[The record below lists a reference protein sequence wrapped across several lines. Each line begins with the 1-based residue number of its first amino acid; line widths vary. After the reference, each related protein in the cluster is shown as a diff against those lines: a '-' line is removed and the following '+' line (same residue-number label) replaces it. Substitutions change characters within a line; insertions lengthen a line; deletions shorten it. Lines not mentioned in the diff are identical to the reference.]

1 MTSPKKTIKR
11 YRRFQGWDYSRGA
24 SLFITIST
32 SPRRSTFGQVVDGE
46 MKLSPLGKEAL
57 FSPES
62 MPRYNQGLFLFG
74 RVVMPDH
81 IHFNCHIEAGLKE
94 PLKFLGNAVRRFKN
108 HLTSFARQMAKD
120 RPNAVWPSGLQF
132 TPDGQDSPDGRAALD
147 LTLAW
152 KQGYHDL
159 LLPSE
164 PIMKATERYIAYN
177 PAKWELMKNRP
188 AALRI
193 KEPLDSPRLDPNEYW
208 KGIGNTALLEK
219 SNKIVSLRI
228 SRKLNENQLKDVE
241 NRLKSAI
248 DKGFTILSGFISPGE
263 KLIRDLCCCNKNAK
277 FIRILPNMMQ
287 LAYKPESAYVVAFLE
302 NRYLEIGKGNEEVEF
317 GRTACLDLNDEIV
330 KIATAGEGLA
340 VYWRPEGPLRLGRAQ
355 LDHLDYP

>member
-1 MTSPKKTIKR
+1 MTPPHSEIKR

-32 SPRRSTFGQVVDGE
+32 SPRRAIFGQVVDDK
-46 MKLSPLGKEAL
+46 MRLSPLGEEAL
-57 FSPES
+57 FSLES
-62 MPRYNQGLFLFG
+62 MPRYNPGLLIFG

-108 HLTSFARQMAKD
+108 HLASLARQIAED
-120 RPNAVWPSGLQF
+120 GPNAVWPSGVRPN
-132 TPDGQDSPDGRAALD
+132 PDGQATLD

-152 KQGYHDL
+152 QQGYHDR

-177 PAKWELMKNRP
+177 PAKWELMNNRP

-193 KEPLDSPRLDPNEYW
+193 KEPLDSPRLDPSEYW
-208 KGIGNTALLEK
+208 KGVGNTSLLEEN
-219 SNKIVSLRI
+219 NKIVSLRI
-228 SRKLNENQLKDVE
+228 SRKLSESQLKDVE
-241 NRLKSAI
+241 KRIKSAI
-248 DKGFTILSGFISPGE
+248 EHGFTILSGFISPGE
-263 KLIRDLCCCNKNAK
+263 KLVRDFCCCNKNAR
-277 FIRILPNMMQ
+277 FIRILPSMMQ
-287 LAYKPESAYVVAFLE
+287 LAYKPESAYVEAFLE
-302 NRYLEIGKGNEEVEF
+302 NRYLEIAKGNEEVEF
-317 GRTACLDLNDEIV
+317 GRAACLDLNEEIV

-340 VYWRPEGPLRLGRAQ
+340 VYWRPEGLIKNTPLRENHRF
-355 LDHLDYP
+355 

>member
-1 MTSPKKTIKR
+1 MTPPKKTIKR

-32 SPRRSTFGQVVDGE
+32 SPRQAIFGQVVGGE
-46 MKLSPLGKEAL
+46 MKLSPLGEEAL
-57 FSPES
+57 FSLES

-108 HLTSFARQMAKD
+108 HISKVSSSAART
-120 RPNAVWPSGLQF
+120 SGLQSLQGYC
-132 TPDGQDSPDGRAALD
+132 TPESPSCARAI
-147 LTLAW
+147 W
-152 KQGYHDL
+152 QQGYHDR

-193 KEPLDSPRLDPNEYW
+193 KEPLDSPRLDPSEYW
-208 KGIGNTALLEK
+208 KGVGNASLLDE

-228 SRKLNENQLKDVE
+228 SRKLSESQLKEVE
-241 NRLKSAI
+241 KRINSAI
-248 DKGFTILSGFISPGE
+248 EKDFTILSGFISSGE
-263 KLIRDLCCCNKNAK
+263 KLIRDLCCRNKNAK
-277 FIRILPNMMQ
+277 FIRILPSMMP
-287 LAYKPESAYVVAFLE
+287 LAYKPESAYVEAFLE
-302 NRYLEIGKGNEEVEF
+302 NRYLEIAKGNEEIEF
-317 GRTACLDLNDEIV
+317 GRATCLDLNEEIV

-340 VYWRPEGPLRLGRAQ
+340 VYWRPEGALKLG
-355 LDHLDYP
+355 

>member
-1 MTSPKKTIKR
+1 MTPPKKTIKR

-32 SPRRSTFGQVVDGE
+32 SPQRAIFGQVVGGE
-46 MKLSPLGKEAL
+46 MKLSPLGEEAL
-57 FSPES
+57 LSLES
-62 MPRYNQGLFLFG
+62 MPRYNPGLFLFG

-120 RPNAVWPSGLQF
+120 RSSAARPSGLNC
-132 TPDGQDSPDGRAALD
+132 TPDGQTAFGLS
-147 LTLAW
+147 LAW
-152 KQGYHDL
+152 QQGYHDR

-193 KEPLDSPRLDPNEYW
+193 KEPLDSPRLDPSEYW
-208 KGIGNTALLEK
+208 KGVGNTSLLEE

-228 SRKLNENQLKDVE
+228 SRKLGENQLKEVE
-241 NRLKSAI
+241 SRIKSAI
-248 DKGFTILSGFISPGE
+248 GQGFTILSGFISPGE
-263 KLIRDLCCCNKNAK
+263 KLIRDLCCSNKNAK
-277 FIRILPNMMQ
+277 FIRVLPSMMP
-287 LAYKPESAYVVAFLE
+287 LAYKPESAYVEAFLE
-302 NRYLEIGKGNEEVEF
+302 NRYLEIAKGNEEVEF
-317 GRTACLDLNDEIV
+317 GRATCLDLNDEIV

-340 VYWRPEGPLRLGRAQ
+340 VYWRPDGSLRLG
-355 LDHLDYP
+355 

>member
-1 MTSPKKTIKR
+1 MTPPHKEIKR

-32 SPRRSTFGQVVDGE
+32 SPRRPIFGQVVGGE
-46 MKLSPLGKEAL
+46 MKLSPLGEEAL
-57 FSPES
+57 FSLES
-62 MPRYNQGLFLFG
+62 MPRYNQGLLLFE

-108 HLTSFARQMAKD
+108 HISKVARAQLAT
-120 RPNAVWPSGLQF
+120 SGLPLLRGHC
-132 TPDGQDSPDGRAALD
+132 TPESPSCARAI
-147 LTLAW
+147 W
-152 KQGYHDL
+152 QQGYHDR

-193 KEPLDSPRLDPNEYW
+193 KEPLDSPRLDPSEYW
-208 KGIGNTALLEK
+208 KGVGNTALLEEN
-219 SNKIVSLRI
+219 NKIVSLRI
-228 SRKLNENQLKDVE
+228 SRKLSESQLKEAEKRV
-241 NRLKSAI
+241 KSAI
-248 DKGFTILSGFISPGE
+248 EQGFTILSGFISPGE
-263 KLIRDLCCCNKNAK
+263 KMVRDICCYNKNAK
-277 FIRILPNMMQ
+277 FIRILPSMMP
-287 LAYKPESAYVVAFLE
+287 LAYKPESAYVETFLE
-302 NRYLEIGKGNEEVEF
+302 NRYLEIAKGNEEVAF
-317 GRTACLDLNDEIV
+317 GRAACLDLNEEIV

-340 VYWRPEGPLRLGRAQ
+340 VYWRVEGLQRLGC
-355 LDHLDYP
+355 